1 MTQPD
6 SHEEVD
12 PAQPRW
18 TLGSLLGVWGH
29 PDDEGYLSAAHM
41 MRAIDAGRQV
51 TCVTAT
57 RGELGSA
64 DTVRWPPGEP
74 LAKVRTA
81 ELYAALAVLGVQ
93 DHVWL
98 DYPDGGCADV
108 DPAEGAARV
117 LDQLRRVRPDTVL
130 TFGPDGM
137 TGHGDH
143 QAVSRWVDDAVRA
156 YDGPPPR
163 VLHATNTPEWLGQW
177 RARLD
182 EFNVYMG
189 SEPPCHPRSELA
201 SHLVL
206 TEDEMD
212 RKVRAMLCQTSQVEP
227 LVHVFGADTYRS
239 AFSEESFHQSRQEGT
254 R

>member
-6 SHEEVD
+6 GPTAGA
-12 PAQPRW
+12 PAPDDW

-41 MRAIDAGRQV
+41 MRAVQAGHRV
-51 TCVTAT
+51 ACVTAT
-57 RGELGSA
+57 RGELGST
-64 DTVRWPPGEP
+64 DPSRWPAGES

-81 ELYAALAVLGVQ
+81 ELSASLDVLGVQ

-98 DYPDGGCADV
+98 DYADGGCAEV
-108 DPAEGAARV
+108 DPTEGAARV
-117 LDQLRRVRPDTVL
+117 LEQLRRVRPDTVL

-137 TGHGDH
+137 TGHPDH
-143 QAVSRWVDDAVRA
+143 QSVSRWVDDAVRS
-156 YDGPPPR
+156 YDGPAPL
-163 VLHATNTPEWLGQW
+163 VLHATNTPEWLATW

-189 SEPPCHPRSELA
+189 SEPPCNPRSELA

-206 TEDEMD
+206 TEEERD
-212 RKVRAMLCQTSQVEP
+212 RKVQAMLCQISQIEP
-227 LVHVFGADTYRS
+227 LVQVFGADTLRT
-239 AFSEESFHQSRQEGT
+239 AFSEESFVRHS
-254 R
+254 